1 LRLQA
6 SILVLFHNERRKFF
20 CVSTILAN
28 AHQKSQI
35 NLLFEFSGQC
45 VLLLGRRFLVFLV
58 HFFQLFI
65 NLFDGTVEFA

>member
-1 LRLQA
+1 MNPKSFL
-6 SILVLFHNERRKFF
+6 SNFWGSFHYDTP
-20 CVSTILAN
+20 STVLAN